1 VSTPAHGGLWAWL
14 RDAAPGGLPR
24 RVWIVYLVLVAN
36 GLPAFV
42 LLNGLPG
49 HTKTLFVWTVVPPAS
64 AQLLGVMYTDALVL
78 VVIGLLQPTWARTR
92 IVVVLIAWFAVAAT
106 IVTLFSLDPF
116 LKHPWTHLAYWL
128 TMYIALV
135 IFAPLVLV
143 LEERAHGGRLAV
155 EVPMS
160 KVSRGLA
167 ALAAIVFGSL
177 GIALLVDPLWVSDGW
192 MWPLTFLVGRI
203 IGVWFTALAVAF
215 VWAQWDG
222 DWLRSRP
229 MFWQGVPIGIA
240 LALVP
245 ALHAGDVRDSLGA
258 RPILYFGVAG
268 TLFATG
274 VLSTLSQRTAARA
287 P

>member
-1 VSTPAHGGLWAWL
+1 MGLAP
-14 RDAAPGGLPR
+14 DAAPGGLSR
-24 RVWIVYLVLVAN
+24 RVWVVYLVLVAN

-106 IVTLFSLDPF
+106 IVTLFTLDPF

-160 KVSRGLA
+160 KVSRGLG
-167 ALAAIVFGSL
+167 ALVAIGL
-177 GIALLVDPLWVSDGW
+177 GALGVALLADPLWVSGGW
-192 MWPLTFLVGRI
+192 MWPLTALVGRI

-215 VWAQWDG
+215 AWAQWDG

-229 MFWQGVPIGIA
+229 LFWQGIPIGIA

-245 ALHAGDVRDSLGA
+245 ALHAGDVSESLGA

-274 VLSTLSQRTAARA
+274 AFSTLSQRA